1 MAYSGKDKKIFIK
14 NTFPADY
21 ENLFRMLSVEGEHVK
36 LKEENSFFEVH
47 PEYDVLYKLRCVILS
62 SDSSDW
68 IPNFQKLF
76 DKNNPQLTHKGN
88 THWKDYMFQI
98 PGIYKMLGIQR
109 DYSVGWI
116 EESIQKPLH
125 FLYLA
130 YVRLYCTGVQME
142 ISNALMREVLDLV
155 EVALDAYEQKKESNG
170 FDMEQLEMCSRFLFE
185 DVTVDRGIYEQQE
198 IGSWRLGSAAEE
210 DEKYRKIELRLEG
223 VIDSYAGDMEEADK
237 IDRDSAWKKG
247 SSISFPEYMKPII
260 CGLYTYQG
268 KLPFSTWEDKPKNK
282 TLWRNHKIPV
292 FPGIFDESEGM
303 FYDLILYM
311 INKNIMKENAISII
325 TCREM
330 EKIDVYL
337 KKYYTFCVGTLQY
350 MNLVK
355 SDHREAAK
363 DSFERWFSLYLFKE
377 ETNLLY
383 QKICSVAEDLLEG
396 E

>member
-1 MAYSGKDKKIFIK
+1 
-14 NTFPADY
+14 
-21 ENLFRMLSVEGEHVK
+21 
-36 LKEENSFFEVH
+36 
-47 PEYDVLYKLRCVILS
+47 
-62 SDSSDW
+62 
-68 IPNFQKLF
+68 
-76 DKNNPQLTHKGN
+76 
-88 THWKDYMFQI
+88 
-98 PGIYKMLGIQR
+98 
-109 DYSVGWI
+109 
-116 EESIQKPLH
+116 
-125 FLYLA
+125 
-130 YVRLYCTGVQME
+130 ME